1 MVVQLSELHT
11 ATDLVIAEFKHGV
24 NCVELPWPDLFQRR
38 LDLRSSY
45 YVFIEGI
52 AEVFPQELLIFHVL
66 RTFKLFHS

>member
-24 NCVELPWPDLFQRR
+24 NCVELPWPDSFQRR

-45 YVFIEGI
+45 YVFIVEI
-52 AEVFPQELLIFHVL
+52 AEVFPQELLGCHGL
-66 RTFKLFHS
+66 HTFRLSHS